1 MLNRV
6 RVGWGFTGGLSYSG
20 FYGACP
26 FCGAITRCDTRR
38 GALTTVHQ
46 KTCGGCGMKFWWK
59 YVSEAGVPGVGEFSP
74 RFIHV
79 EVGLKRW

>member
-6 RVGWGFTGGLSYSG
+6 RVGYGFKETLLYGG

-26 FCGAITRCDTRR
+26 FCRANTNCNARY

-46 KTCGGCGMKFWWK
+46 KTCGGCGGKFWWK
-59 YVSEAGVPGVGEFSP
+59 YVSKAGVPSVEIFAP